1 MAKDEKGIRMR
12 PTLLLCL
19 AALIPAGAWA
29 QSQGQ
34 QFYAACLGQA
44 EQEYRQ
50 CLRGY
55 GREPGCGHAYRQEK
69 NRCWNS
75 YTQVERESASPY
87 YLPPQ
92 RFEPVPIPQR
102 PVYVLPGMR

>member
-1 MAKDEKGIRMR
+1 MR
-12 PTLLLCL
+12 PSLLLFL
-19 AALIPAGAWA
+19 AVLIPVGASA

-34 QFYAACLGQA
+34 QFYASCLGQA

-50 CLRGY
+50 CLRHGY
-55 GREPGCGHAYRQEK
+55 GREPGCGHEYRHEK
-69 NRCWNS
+69 NRCWNT

-87 YLPPQ
+87 YLPLQ

-102 PVYVLPGMR
+102 PVYLLPGMR